1 MTNQEAKFTLG
12 AYRAG
17 GQDAG
22 DPVFAEALE
31 QAKRDPA
38 LGAWLA
44 REQAH
49 DTIVAAK
56 LREVAP
62 PAGLRAAILA
72 GAQASSTRRVWWKQP
87 VWLAAAAAVA
97 LLLAVVGTISRG
109 ERGAGVP
116 ATALAELVLADL
128 NVAGH
133 VGHDTASGEL
143 KAWLEAPGKKLAA
156 SSGLD
161 FAQMKAKGC
170 RTLTLGGRELAEVCF
185 ERNGL
190 VFHLY
195 TMPRTALP
203 ELTLGAKPTL
213 VAQAGKAAAVWS
225 DEKLH
230 YVLATG
236 AGLDAIKQLL

>member
-31 QAKRDPA
+31 QAKHDPA

-49 DTIVAAK
+49 DAIVTAK

-72 GAQASSTRRVWWKQP
+72 GAQAGSTRQAWWKQP
-87 VWLAAAAAVA
+87 VWLAAAAVA
-97 LLLAVVGTISRG
+97 LLLAVAGTISWG
-109 ERGAGVP
+109 ERGSGAP
-116 ATALAELVLADL
+116 ATALAELVLANL

-133 VGHDTASGEL
+133 AGHETASGEL

-170 RTLTLGGRELAEVCF
+170 RTLTIGGRELAELCF

-195 TMPRTALP
+195 SMPRTALP

-225 DEKLH
+225 DDKLH

>member
-44 REQAH
+44 KEQAH
-49 DTIVAAK
+49 DAIVTAK

-62 PAGLRAAILA
+62 PPGLRAAILA
-72 GAQASSTRRVWWKQP
+72 GAQAGSTRQAWWKQP

-97 LLLAVVGTISRG
+97 LLLAVGGTFLPGGRASG
-109 ERGAGVP
+109 EP
-116 ATALAELVLADL
+116 ATRLGEPVLADL

-133 VGHDTASGEL
+133 AGHETATGEL
-143 KAWLEAPGKKLAA
+143 KAWLEALGEKLAV
-156 SSGLD
+156 SSGLN

-170 RTLTLGGRELAEVCF
+170 RTLTLGGRELAELCF

-203 ELTLGAKPTL
+203 ELTLGVKPTF

-225 DEKLH
+225 DDTLH
-230 YVLATG
+230 YVLAIG
-236 AGLDAIKQLL
+236 AGLDAIKRWL

>member
-12 AYRAG
+12 AYRPG

-22 DPVFAEALE
+22 DPVFAAALE

-49 DTIVAAK
+49 DAIVAAK

-62 PAGLRAAILA
+62 PPGLRAAILA
-72 GAQASSTRRVWWKQP
+72 GARAGTKQPAWWRQP
-87 VWLAAAAAVA
+87 VWLAAAAAVT
-97 LLLAVVGTISRG
+97 LLLAVAGTFLSGGRA
-109 ERGAGVP
+109 AGGP
-116 ATALAELVLADL
+116 AEALAESVLADL
-128 NVAGH
+128 SVAGH
-133 VGHDTASGEL
+133 AGHDTATGEL
-143 KAWLEAPGKKLAA
+143 KAWLEAPGGKLAA
-156 SSGLD
+156 SSGLS

-170 RTLTLGGRELAEVCF
+170 RTLKVGGRELAELCF

-195 TMPRTALP
+195 ALPREGLP
-203 ELTLGAKPTL
+203 ELNLGAKPTL
-213 VAQAGKAAAVWS
+213 VARAGNSAAVWS
-225 DEKLH
+225 DDRLH

-236 AGLDAIKQLL
+236 AGMDAIKRLL

>member
-49 DTIVAAK
+49 DAIVAAK

-72 GAQASSTRRVWWKQP
+72 GAQASSTRRVRWKQP

-109 ERGAGVP
+109 ERGAVAP

-133 VGHDTASGEL
+133 AGHDTASGGL
-143 KAWLEAPGKKLAA
+143 KAWL
-156 SSGLD
+156 
-161 FAQMKAKGC
+161 
-170 RTLTLGGRELAEVCF
+170 
-185 ERNGL
+185 
-190 VFHLY
+190 
-195 TMPRTALP
+195 
-203 ELTLGAKPTL
+203 
-213 VAQAGKAAAVWS
+213 
-225 DEKLH
+225 
-230 YVLATG
+230 
-236 AGLDAIKQLL
+236 